1 MRRAEMARRRKNL
14 SEKRNEEE
22 KVCANSTSDVLAFP
36 MLTGVQ
42 METINKL
49 LKKQAPKTNARR
61 RDMNAVAGESTPDS
75 EAQKASPVFVRWIS
89 NKDGNRIAIPEEW
102 LEGPAGSMF
111 VDSIRPAGGMGGK
124 LIEEVS

>member
-22 KVCANSTSDVLAFP
+22 K
-36 MLTGVQ
+36 

>member
-22 KVCANSTSDVLAFP
+22 KVYHTHTLNLPT
-36 MLTGVQ
+36 LTPSQ

-61 RDMNAVAGESTPDS
+61 KDLNGVTGEATPDG
-75 EAQKASPVFVRWIS
+75 EPQKANPAFVRWVS
-89 NKDGNRIAIPEEW
+89 NNDGNRIGVPEEW
-102 LEGPAGSMF
+102 LEAPVGDLFQNSVKSA
-111 VDSIRPAGGMGGK
+111 GMGGK
-124 LIEEVS
+124 LVQEVS